1 MAKSDSSAVQK
12 LIELAN
18 QKPLEL
24 DVDLDGL
31 FADDGRKAKP
41 ALPPPRRSAN
51 APMSPSQT
59 VPPLPRTRAPVSTQ
73 TGFAAV
79 SAPAADPAIA
89 PSRPAPRPRLGAPTV
104 TPTIEP
110 VSYADLASDGG
121 DVPATQQTPRR
132 GSVAP
137 WILAGAFALGV
148 GFAAVYIV
156 AEGLGGAAPR
166 PDQAIAPAP
175 VVAPVAAPSDLQPSD
190 QAPAPVAAA
199 PAAPTAA
206 ATATVGF
213 VSTPPGATVVLVD
226 NGTMTPLGKTPLTAP
241 LVVGKKHEVLFTLE
255 GRGTV
260 LAHVDPATQT
270 SVAVELGAGAEAVAA
285 AAPAEPVAAPA
296 APEPARESRSER
308 RARSER
314 KPEKRVAA
322 REPAGKGTLMLGAK
336 PPCEIIIDGKATGLI
351 TPQREIPL
359 AAGRHTVTLVNKQ
372 HGIRKSF
379 PITVGA
385 GGSVKVVKDFTDLMK

>member
-41 ALPPPRRSAN
+41 ALPPPRRSAH

-79 SAPAADPAIA
+79 TAPAAIPAI
-89 PSRPAPRPRLGAPTV
+89 PSLRQAPRLGAPAV
-104 TPTIEP
+104 APTTEP
-110 VSYADLASDGG
+110 VAYADLAFDAA

-156 AEGLGGAAPR
+156 AEGLGGSAPR
-166 PDQAIAPAP
+166 PDQAITQQAP
-175 VVAPVAAPSDLQPSD
+175 VVAPVAAASDIQPAD
-190 QAPAPVAAA
+190 LAPAPA
-199 PAAPTAA
+199 PAATT
-206 ATATVGF
+206 TATVGF
-213 VSTPPGATVVLVD
+213 VSTPAGATVVLVD

-241 LVVGKKHEVLFTLE
+241 LAVGKKHEVLFTLE

-260 LAHVDPATQT
+260 LAHVDPSTQT
-270 SVAVELGAGAEAVAA
+270 SVSVELGAGAEPVAA
-285 AAPAEPVAAPA
+285 AAPAEPVAEPVAAPP
-296 APEPARESRSER
+296 PEPAREVRSER
-308 RARSER
+308 RARER

-322 REPAGKGTLMLGAK
+322 RAPAGTGTLMLGAK
-336 PPCEIIIDGKATGLI
+336 PPCEIVIDGKATGLT